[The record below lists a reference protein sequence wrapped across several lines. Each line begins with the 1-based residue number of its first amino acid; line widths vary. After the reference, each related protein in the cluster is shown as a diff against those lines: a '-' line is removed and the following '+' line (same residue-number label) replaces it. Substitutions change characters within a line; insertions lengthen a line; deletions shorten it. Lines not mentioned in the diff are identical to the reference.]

1 MIGQFTITHG
11 RRSVP
16 CTLEN
21 NLTWTCSD
29 PDVLAY
35 LKAVHPASKIRVADG
50 LPGVRLVTEAAAG
63 LEGKITYLAE
73 QKADAEPGVRW

>member
-1 MIGQFTITHG
+1 MIGQFTVEHG
-11 RRSVP
+11 RRNVL

-29 PDVLAY
+29 PDVLEY
-35 LKAVHPASKIRVADG
+35 LKTVHPASKIHPADG
-50 LPGVRLVTEAAAG
+50 LPGVRLVNEAAAG

-73 QKADAEPGVRW
+73 QKADAKPGVRW

>member
-1 MIGQFTITHG
+1 MIGQFTVEHQ
-11 RRSVP
+11 RRNVL

-21 NLTWTCSD
+21 DLTWTCSD
-29 PDVLAY
+29 PDVLEY
-35 LKAVHPASKIRVADG
+35 LKTVHPASKIHPADG

-73 QKADAEPGVRW
+73 QKADAKPGVRW